1 MTSTSMCNEDSPEG
15 MAEETPLNLD
25 HLPDEALSALLQI
38 ELPHLCPAFG
48 LMPDVACGPQLDRE
62 SLWERLRRVMDDPV
76 QVLTW
81 RGDKRVVHVLR
92 HWVLVVWASGRITP
106 LHWSARSCGLFTL
119 RPVDPDSL
127 NLFHLGSRSE
137 WLAGHRDATSR
148 EHVQAHVAQG
158 GSYRAQAPRL
168 NNSRNFSAL
177 HPLVM
182 DHVRQSRLDARI
194 RDAFGLESE
203 VLRWVLS
210 MVSLKR
216 KASSSEVTVRAYNW
230 VVRQRQALETVKRE
244 APQLLQWYAACARDV
259 RFPTEGEPVQRLKRH
274 LLDLGV
280 GRTGWHLALKDGD
293 KVWRQV
299 FREPEPLRGMLG
311 QALDLLKTH
320 AVLGQGTLLP
330 EALFDRLTKQLG
342 PPTWGWHDEGA
353 VLTHVAGLWRAQPP
367 QTEAEHADWEGVLTW
382 MAKEGVPTRLNA
394 WQRRHGLAYLVRRAN
409 AWRQREEIRWQATLK
424 PLYVWH
430 EPVEGDGWRV
440 VFMRTR
446 RYLIEE
452 GEAMGN
458 CLANGSYTVSFDT
471 LYARLYRQE
480 EHLGTALFMFRDGI
494 WHLKDALRRFNQS
507 FEEDDFAQLQRLGSL
522 IRRPVFNTGEIV

>member
-1 MTSTSMCNEDSPEG
+1 MTSPSMCNEDSPEG
-15 MAEETPLNLD
+15 VAEDIVLNLD
-25 HLPDEALSALLQI
+25 DVPEEALSALLQI
-38 ELPHLCPAFG
+38 ELPGLYPRFG
-48 LMPDVACGPQLDRE
+48 VMPDIACGPQLDRE
-62 SLWERLRRVMDDPV
+62 SLWERLRQVMDDPV

-106 LHWSARSCGLFTL
+106 LYWSARTCGLFTL

-127 NLFHLGSRSE
+127 NLFHLGSRSD

-168 NNSRNFSAL
+168 NNSQNFSAL

-182 DHVRQSRLDARI
+182 DHVRQSRLDTRI
-194 RDAFGLESE
+194 RDAFSLDGE
-203 VLRWVLS
+203 VLRWVHSL
-210 MVSLKR
+210 VCLKR
-216 KASSSEVTVRAYNW
+216 TPSSSEVTVRAYNW

-259 RFPTEGEPVQRLKRH
+259 RFPTKGEPVQRLKRH
-274 LLDLGV
+274 LLDLGL
-280 GRTGWHLALKDGD
+280 GRTGWRLALKDGH
-293 KVWRQV
+293 KVWRQA
-299 FREPEPLRGMLG
+299 FHEFEPMRGMLG

-330 EALFDRLTKQLG
+330 EGLFDRLTKQLG

-409 AWRQREEIRWQATLK
+409 AWRQREERRWQATLK

-430 EPVEGDGWRV
+430 DTVERDGWRL

-446 RYLIEE
+446 RDLIEE

-458 CLANGSYTVSFDT
+458 CLANGSHTVSFDT
-471 LYARLYRQE
+471 LYARVYRQD
-480 EHLGTALFMFRDGI
+480 EHQGTALYVFGDGD
-494 WHLKDALRRFNQS
+494 WPLRDALQRFNQS

-522 IRRPVFNTGEIV
+522 IRRPVFNTGEAA